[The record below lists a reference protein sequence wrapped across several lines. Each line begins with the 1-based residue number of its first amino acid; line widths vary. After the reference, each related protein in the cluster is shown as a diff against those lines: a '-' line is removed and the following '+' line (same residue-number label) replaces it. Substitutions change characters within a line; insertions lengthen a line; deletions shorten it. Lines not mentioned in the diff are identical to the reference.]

1 MKPRFHTLDE
11 KLGPLMAL
19 MCGFQHVLAM
29 FVGIVT
35 PPLIIGS
42 ALGFDPADAG
52 FLVGMSLFVSGICT
66 FIQVWRFGRLGSGL
80 LSVQGTSFTFVPLAL
95 EAGRSGG
102 YPLILGLAMC
112 ASPVEMILSRF
123 IPLLRRLFPPVV
135 TGSVVM
141 LIGISLI
148 RVGMTDIAGGHGAE
162 DFGHPRNLAMGFFVI
177 AVIVTANRVGGG
189 YLRIISVA
197 LGLIAGYAVA
207 VILGWVDFAPV
218 QAAGLIVV
226 PAPLKFGI
234 ELRPQ
239 NIVPFLVP
247 WVIGYV
253 ITTIETIGD
262 LTATSAVSREPVK
275 GSIYLRRLEGGILAD
290 GIGSFIASIFSTL
303 PNTTFSQNNGVISL
317 SGVASRRAGLA
328 VAGILVVFGLFP
340 KLAAFIAVMPKPVLG
355 GATSI
360 LFATVAVA
368 GFRLVAMGGLTRR
381 REFILA
387 VTLALSLGS
396 VMVPESFDGISRL
409 DGPGG
414 VGGWMLASVETVMK
428 SGIAVAGI
436 TSTCLNL
443 LLPHEE
449 DRASPGPPAE

>member
-1 MKPRFHTLDE
+1 M
-11 KLGPLMAL
+11 
-19 MCGFQHVLAM
+19 
-29 FVGIVT
+29 
-35 PPLIIGS
+35 
-42 ALGFDPADAG
+42 
-52 FLVGMSLFVSGICT
+52 
-66 FIQVWRFGRLGSGL
+66 
-80 LSVQGTSFTFVPLAL
+80 
-95 EAGRSGG
+95 
-102 YPLILGLAMC
+102 
-112 ASPVEMILSRF
+112 
-123 IPLLRRLFPPVV
+123 
-135 TGSVVM
+135 
-141 LIGISLI
+141 
-148 RVGMTDIAGGHGAE
+148 
-162 DFGHPRNLAMGFFVI
+162 
-177 AVIVTANRVGGG
+177 
-189 YLRIISVA
+189 
-197 LGLIAGYAVA
+197 
-207 VILGWVDFAPV
+207 
-218 QAAGLIVV
+218 IVV

-381 REFILA
+381 KEFILA